1 MSYQQYNKEK
11 NMKAIIY
18 SKDNCNYCV
27 QAKTLLSQKGIIFEE
42 RKIGDGYTVEDLLS
56 IVPSARS
63 VPQIFL
69 DEKYVGGFAELRNK
83 LAA

>member
-42 RKIGDGYTVEDLLS
+42 RKIGDGYTKEDLLNV
-56 IVPSARS
+56 VPSARS

-69 DEKYVGGFAELRNK
+69 DEEYVGGFTELRNK

>member
-1 MSYQQYNKEK
+1 MNYQQYNKEK
-11 NMKAIIY
+11 KMKAIIY

-42 RKIGDGYTVEDLLS
+42 RKIGEGYTKEDLLEA
-56 IVPSARS
+56 VPSARS

-69 DEKYVGGFAELRNK
+69 DEEYVGGFTELRDK

>member
-1 MSYQQYNKEK
+1 
-11 NMKAIIY
+11 MKAIIY

-42 RKIGDGYTVEDLLS
+42 RKIGEGYTKEDLLEA
-56 IVPSARS
+56 VPSARS

-69 DEKYVGGFAELRNK
+69 DEEYVGGFTELRDK